1 MRTALMAAIALIGA
15 DLVLAGAWDGA
26 SPAGGSVFALAQAE
40 PPRPPGTVVGYTDQR
55 AEAPAFAESPW
66 AQDYFREFREQD
78 VEGVPYVQ
86 VRYRDRSGRF
96 VNVEGNVR
104 RSYTTGRG
112 PIVWFFGGSTMF
124 GEGQRDAHTIP
135 SEIARLAES
144 DGHPIQAVNFG
155 VQADSN
161 FQSVLRFE
169 AALASD
175 RPRPDL
181 VVFYDGAN
189 EVSQHVSQPAT
200 DQPQYYQGPGGP
212 SSPDEDGSLFQ
223 AWWRTSLAG
232 HVWERT
238 TEVDPSALPAPAEV
252 LVDQITTVYGRGI
265 ALARQLASDAGVAF
279 ASFFQPAALYD
290 SYPWVEEV
298 RAALP
303 TGTIDLADA
312 LDGPGRATYFDAV
325 HTNEAGARLVAE
337 AMYPHLTTDIA
348 GPS

>member
-1 MRTALMAAIALIGA
+1 M
-15 DLVLAGAWDGA
+15 
-26 SPAGGSVFALAQAE
+26 AE
-40 PPRPPGTVVGYTDQR
+40 PLPFGPRRIPDRVRSWHPDRIVDDLLLADETVFRRARPDWWVVAFDQLGLAVLGVVVALVVALQGWLVAAVLILVSAAGWVLWRIVDSWYTRYVLTD
-55 AEAPAFAESPW
+55 
-66 AQDYFREFREQD
+66 FR
-78 VEGVPYVQ
+78 
-86 VRYRDRSGRF
+86 
-96 VNVEGNVR
+96 
-104 RSYTTGRG
+104 
-112 PIVWFFGGSTMF
+112 
-124 GEGQRDAHTIP
+124 
-135 SEIARLAES
+135 
-144 DGHPIQAVNFG
+144 
-155 VQADSN
+155 
-161 FQSVLRFE
+161 VLRTSGVLE
-169 AALASD
+169 
-175 RPRPDL
+175 R
-181 VVFYDGAN
+181 N